1 MYNGLGKLV
10 DIGAGKNNMNF
21 IKTNPH
27 PAGKKTGD
35 CVVRALA
42 IAEDKKWL
50 DVYDSLYKIGRE
62 LHEMPNSRKTYE
74 AYLVSR
80 GWTKQKM
87 PKHPSGKR
95 YKLRELAD
103 EKKGTLVISV
113 VHHLATVRDGNLLD
127 TWDCS
132 RKCVGNYFT
141 K

>member
-1 MYNGLGKLV
+1 ME
-10 DIGAGKNNMNF
+10 F

-50 DVYDSLYKIGRE
+50 DVYDALCAEGRK
-62 LHEMPNSRKTYE
+62 LHDMPNMKNTYE
-74 AYLVSR
+74 TYLTKR
-80 GWTKQKM
+80 GWKKQKM
-87 PKHPSGKR
+87 PKHATGKR
-95 YKLRELAD
+95 YTLRQLAD
-103 EKKGTLVISV
+103 ENPKGLLIVSV
-113 VHHLATVRDGNLLD
+113 AKHLATVKDGNLLD

>member
-1 MYNGLGKLV
+1 ME
-10 DIGAGKNNMNF
+10 F

-42 IAEDKKWL
+42 IAEDKKWI
-50 DVYDSLYKIGRE
+50 DVYDTLCKVGRKLYEI
-62 LHEMPNSRKTYE
+62 PNSRKVYE
-74 AYLVSR
+74 NYLILG
-80 GWTKQKM
+80 GWTKQRM
-87 PKHPSGKR
+87 PKHPTGKR
-95 YKLRELAD
+95 YTLRELAD
-103 EKKGTLVISV
+103 EKKESTIVVSV
-113 VHHLATVRDGNLLD
+113 ARHLATVKNGNLLD